1 MIFSWYPKACRYSAR
16 RAAEHLVSELVLS
29 PSTTRSTNSAEG
41 SHGLWSLVKRGSLVM
56 IRKFAWTLLVAPAIA
71 SIFDPIAPA
80 AAQSL
85 KVPFAALSPN
95 YAPLWIAE
103 QAGLF
108 KKHGLDVQLVYISA
122 GSVIVPAILSGQ
134 VDIANMSSAPALTA
148 WARGAEL
155 ITVGVTSNR
164 LLHVIMTRSS
174 IKKPEELKG
183 KKIGGDRYG
192 SLSDLVLREALRHYN
207 LAPDK
212 DVAVIQSGGL
222 PERLGAL
229 KVGAVDGAIITGDT
243 ALEAEKLGFHKLID
257 LSQLPIQY
265 PSSTIIVGKSFLAA
279 KRDTVK
285 RFLRG
290 WIEGIKVAKTD
301 KERTVAVM
309 QKFLKTSDR
318 SVLDKIFE
326 TYKTV
331 HEKVPIPDAK
341 LMGVALKQ
349 LAATVPQTNQLKV
362 EDFTDRSLVA
372 ELESEGFIAKVYDS
386 R

>member
-1 MIFSWYPKACRYSAR
+1 MLFTLYLKVR
-16 RAAEHLVSELVLS
+16 RSSGHPGA
-29 PSTTRSTNSAEG
+29 
-41 SHGLWSLVKRGSLVM
+41 KRLPAM
-56 IRKFAWTLLVAPAIA
+56 RKCGWKFLVAVLTVRLCCWDA
-71 SIFDPIAPA
+71 PIS
-80 AAQSL
+80 AQSL

-95 YAPLWIAE
+95 YAPLWIAD

-108 KKHGLDVQLVYISA
+108 KKYGLDVQLIYISA

-155 ITVGVTSNR
+155 SAVGVTSNR
-164 LLHVIMTRSS
+164 LLHVIMTRAS
-174 IKKPEELKG
+174 IKRPEELKN

-192 SLSDLVLREALRHYN
+192 SLSDLILRAALRHYN
-207 LAPDK
+207 LVPDR

-229 KVGAVDGAIITGDT
+229 KVGAVDGAIVTGDT

-265 PSSTIIVGKSFLAA
+265 PSSTIIVSKSFLAV

-290 WIEGIKVAKTD
+290 WIEGIKTAKTD
-301 KERTVAVM
+301 KEYTVSVM

-326 TYKTV
+326 VYKTV
-331 HEKVPIPDAK
+331 HEKIPIPDPK
-341 LMGVALKQ
+341 LMGVALTQ

-362 EDFTDRSLVA
+362 EDFTDRSLIA
-372 ELESEGFIAKVYDS
+372 ELESEGFIAKVYDG